1 MVQKNPVQLN
11 AHVYRLFKVFDEL
24 YEFGATKYFERFE
37 GVEFGYDLFN
47 KALKDLDY
55 KAIQIGINRIKSLE
69 YRKRVFPEPRHFYKL
84 CVMSESEFLKN
95 KSLYEYR
102 IYEYQQ
108 AR

>member
-1 MVQKNPVQLN
+1 MVQKSPTPLN
-11 AHVYRLFKVFDEL
+11 AHVYRLFKLFDEL
-24 YEFGATKYFERFE
+24 YEFGASDYFEAFQ
-37 GVEFGYDLFN
+37 GIGFGHRLFSD
-47 KALKDLDY
+47 ALKDLDH

-84 CVMSESEFLKN
+84 CVMSESEFLEN

-102 IYEYQQ
+102 IYEYQ